1 MPFSGICYWKRQL
14 PDHPG
19 AFWWWFWCHLIPGR
33 PKTHITVGFY
43 VNYEDFWMAFLT
55 AISKMWLRWIF
66 LALVIQNGTY
76 LIVRV
81 RFYDA
86 FDVIWS
92 RVDAEWSLR
101 SIFMWILWFFVYL
114 KITVNIFKYHAFAIK
129 IRPALHFSYSAL
141 IQDDYYDDFDVI
153 SSLGDPKNALRSIF
167 MWILWFCWAHF

>member
-1 MPFSGICYWKRQL
+1 MPFSGIFYWKRQL

-19 AFWWWFWCHLIPGR
+19 AFWWWFWCHLILSR
-33 PKTHITVGFY
+33 PKTHIAVGFY
-43 VNYEDFWMAFLT
+43 VDYEDFWMAFLT

-129 IRPALHFSYSAL
+129 TRPALQFHTPLSSRTIIMMILMWFHPGYTQNTHFDRFLCGFYE
-141 IQDDYYDDFDVI
+141 F
-153 SSLGDPKNALRSIF
+153 
-167 MWILWFCWAHF
+167 